1 MRRQATLGGGEGGCA
16 DGKEIGGG
24 RRKGRR
30 RAVASARDEWSG
42 GWEGDGDGWSLGTG
56 WGWAAAGGGGMG
68 AARGDGQ
75 RTAPSRCICPPWW
88 APA

>member
-1 MRRQATLGGGEGGCA
+1 MRRQATPGGGGGYA
-16 DGKEIGGG
+16 DGKETGDG

-30 RAVASARDEWSG
+30 RAVALARDEWSG

-56 WGWAAAGGGGMG
+56 WGWAAAGGGDMG
-68 AARGDGQ
+68 AAGGDGQ
-75 RTAPSRCICPPWW
+75 RTAPSRCICRPWW